1 MTLLLPSLRN
11 QQLELRLLESSSY
24 LIVYKTY
31 HYYIIRTTM
40 QEHKLSDFQGSTL
53 NEWIKKSLDLPHC

>member
-31 HYYIIRTTM
+31 HYYIIKTTM

-53 NEWIKKSLDLPHC
+53 NE